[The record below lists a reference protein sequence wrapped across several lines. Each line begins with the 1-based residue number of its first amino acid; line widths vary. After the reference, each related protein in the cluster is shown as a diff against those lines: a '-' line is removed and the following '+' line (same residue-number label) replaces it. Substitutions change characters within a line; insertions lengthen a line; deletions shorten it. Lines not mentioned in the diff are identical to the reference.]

1 VVCWRLPALENVTM
15 VSQIPTARLAA
26 ILIVLTNT
34 RGLFAQQ
41 PRLDLYGDPLPPGAV
56 ARMGTVRL
64 RHSSETYAGSAAA
77 AFSPDGKAL
86 ASAAHDRTV
95 RLWDPAT
102 GKELRRWEL
111 PQRHPTWVSFGPDS
125 GTLVAFYETG
135 LLQLWDTAGNEKPR
149 PLLDGRASVVVASA

>member
-1 VVCWRLPALENVTM
+1 QHASLLERQRGIPILPREPESRQPWRRGFSLHGAWRQPLLSLPREFAHSYNPVTATAGSAVVCWRLPALENVTM

-95 RLWDPAT
+95 RLWDP
-102 GKELRRWEL
+102 
-111 PQRHPTWVSFGPDS
+111 
-125 GTLVAFYETG
+125 
-135 LLQLWDTAGNEKPR
+135 
-149 PLLDGRASVVVASA
+149 